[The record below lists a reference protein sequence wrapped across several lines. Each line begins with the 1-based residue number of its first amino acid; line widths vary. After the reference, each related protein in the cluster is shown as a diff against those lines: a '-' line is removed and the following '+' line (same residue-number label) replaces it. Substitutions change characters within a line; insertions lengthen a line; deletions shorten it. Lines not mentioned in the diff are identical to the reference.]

1 MIIWSHHQREV
12 TRQFENWHSSL
23 KNIPYVKTFDSP
35 FSAFQLHSF
44 PIFSNLLE
52 NLSLRRLH
60 SPTPILKNGTEWRP
74 NVWLLHYKQYW
85 RLVVYLKWTP
95 YQISWKIKLMKL
107 HLRVHIESTQLKTK
121 YRCQKTKNE
130 RKQSKKK
137 AHTHPQQ
144 IHHQKNKR
152 WVSEHV
158 QNKKVRN
165 DTYFDSFN
173 IIILST
179 SVKKIYCF

>member
-137 AHTHPQQ
+137 THIHTH
-144 IHHQKNKR
+144 NK
-152 WVSEHV
+152 SII
-158 QNKKVRN
+158 KKTK
-165 DTYFDSFN
+165 DE
-173 IIILST
+173 
-179 SVKKIYCF
+179 